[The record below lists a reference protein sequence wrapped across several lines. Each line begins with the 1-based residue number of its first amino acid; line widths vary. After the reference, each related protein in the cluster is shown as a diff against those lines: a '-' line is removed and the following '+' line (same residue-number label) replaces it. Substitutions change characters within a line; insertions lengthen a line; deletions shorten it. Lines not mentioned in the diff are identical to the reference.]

1 MSTAHG
7 NALCGSA
14 YISTLAT
21 FLKKDAVIGYHAKK
35 KPQKPRST
43 QAEVQEKHEGYI

>member
-35 KPQKPRST
+35 NARST